1 MGKERWQREFD
12 VPMGSFNGAEI
23 CEMVGLYILNAM
35 TAGPKLIF
43 RKNEVGLYRDNSL
56 GIIPERGCSTRD
68 LNRRLKKLF
77 MDMGLNITTDSG
89 MKCTDFLDVEL
100 DLDSGEFCPFR

>member
-35 TAGPKLIF
+35 TAI
-43 RKNEVGLYRDNSL
+43 VY
-56 GIIPERGCSTRD
+56 
-68 LNRRLKKLF
+68 
-77 MDMGLNITTDSG
+77 MGLWIFKINKNSSVNSIPVVSKILLSQKD
-89 MKCTDFLDVEL
+89 KQEL
-100 DLDSGEFCPFR
+100 FYLNLNNSIVS